1 MHSFICKI
9 GFAIIASVFALSVCL
24 PSSFAEEVVIEEANS
39 QRNISIGDYSCSPC
53 LAKLI
58 AASYEMEGSNDRGTI
73 ELTAG
78 ELWQF
83 FDDQGYD
90 SVNKMSLFLDV
101 DQLSSEDNFNLSKL
115 NIQIQSPL
123 GGQLLTDANLGADRL
138 IVPGYETS
146 SSRPEAELKFDL
158 GYDFMKLFTPNST
171 EIVRVSMDAPANGMI
186 PTLHLAA
193 NQSVF
198 GQTNLGQM
206 FLFVIFW
213 GAVFLI
219 LLRWMKPVREVIP
232 VRPSAT
238 VQQRTA

>member
-1 MHSFICKI
+1 M
-9 GFAIIASVFALSVCL
+9 
-24 PSSFAEEVVIEEANS
+24 
-39 QRNISIGDYSCSPC
+39 R
-53 LAKLI
+53 
-58 AASYEMEGSNDRGTI
+58 T
-73 ELTAG
+73 
-78 ELWQF
+78 
-83 FDDQGYD
+83 
-90 SVNKMSLFLDV
+90 
-101 DQLSSEDNFNLSKL
+101 
-115 NIQIQSPL
+115 
-123 GGQLLTDANLGADRL
+123 GADRL